1 MCVSQLHENK
11 EEVFSMMNAM
21 FRGVFVHRYRDLL
34 TDIRAICVAEL
45 GVWLKSNPEHFLNDK
60 CLKYLGWTLYDKVS
74 VHSVALMALQPSR
87 RADLKM
93 AVPAPAIENP
103 EPVQSPPPLFIFYF
117 VLFYFIFL
125 NNVHC
130 ERTRSAGIEAALL
143 HSVLSCRKVQCVC
156 SQCAPCRA
164 CTRRRNSLAAWSF
177 SLAGLK

>member
-1 MCVSQLHENK
+1 MCVSQLQENK

-103 EPVQSPPPLFIFYF
+103 EPVQSPPTPPPPFVDFFILFCFI
-117 VLFYFIFL
+117 LFF
-125 NNVHC
+125 
-130 ERTRSAGIEAALL
+130 
-143 HSVLSCRKVQCVC
+143 
-156 SQCAPCRA
+156 
-164 CTRRRNSLAAWSF
+164 
-177 SLAGLK
+177 

>member
-1 MCVSQLHENK
+1 MFVFVFVRNASCPCAAIQSSATLGDGVSYCHQQSITRVCAYVRVCVIRMCVSQLQENK

-21 FRGVFVHRYRDLL
+21 FRGVFVHRYRDLF

-103 EPVQSPPPLFIFYF
+103 KPVQSPPLTPPLLNFLFCF
-117 VLFYFIFL
+117 VLFYFFKQGPL
-125 NNVHC
+125 
-130 ERTRSAGIEAALL
+130 
-143 HSVLSCRKVQCVC
+143 
-156 SQCAPCRA
+156 
-164 CTRRRNSLAAWSF
+164 
-177 SLAGLK
+177 